1 MIDLVAIDKMYEV
14 SRAAGAL
21 FRWDVFNKKVL
32 APLSMLSEM
41 VEKEA
46 DLSMT
51 EAELRDLS
59 EQGWFPILDGCEGEG
74 GVPLYVPSRIKLL
87 VELRGYGWGPEELRL
102 VAENEEQHI
111 DNILAAEE
119 LEYLDDDVDTLVLYV
134 KSRIDALDH
143 VMGDPTAER
152 TGELERLRKQL
163 VSFEGLVGRELPERT
178 RASVEKMAF
187 RVRATND
194 VTRLWLLEGDRGAL
208 RAGFS
213 PLVACRKSH
222 WSMDDGFQG
231 EGVMW
236 DLAISAAIAH
246 GRELSDEPPL
256 RVPGFLLKG
265 EQILSTRTLRPGQY
279 AELWKAYDL
288 DVYLETWAR
297 LHGERRCLNCFA
309 PLPSVTAG
317 ARRFCSEKCRNAT
330 KQRRFRE
337 RNPEAAERAQA
348 KYWKSLGDLEPEG
361 NVS

>member
-1 MIDLVAIDKMYEV
+1 
-14 SRAAGAL
+14 
-21 FRWDVFNKKVL
+21 
-32 APLSMLSEM
+32 
-41 VEKEA
+41 
-46 DLSMT
+46 
-51 EAELRDLS
+51 
-59 EQGWFPILDGCEGEG
+59 
-74 GVPLYVPSRIKLL
+74 
-87 VELRGYGWGPEELRL
+87 
-102 VAENEEQHI
+102 
-111 DNILAAEE
+111 
-119 LEYLDDDVDTLVLYV
+119 
-134 KSRIDALDH
+134 
-143 VMGDPTAER
+143 
-152 TGELERLRKQL
+152 
-163 VSFEGLVGRELPERT
+163 
-178 RASVEKMAF
+178 
-187 RVRATND
+187 
-194 VTRLWLLEGDRGAL
+194 
-208 RAGFS
+208 
-213 PLVACRKSH
+213 
-222 WSMDDGFQG
+222 
-231 EGVMW
+231 MW

>member
-1 MIDLVAIDKMYEV
+1 MIDLAAIDKMYEV
-14 SRAAGAL
+14 SRATGAL
-21 FRWDVFNKKVL
+21 FRWDAFNKKVL
-32 APLSMLSEM
+32 VPLSMLPEM
-41 VEKEA
+41 VESEA
-46 DLSMT
+46 DVAMT
-51 EAELRDLS
+51 EAELRGVS
-59 EQGWFPILDGCEGEG
+59 EQGWFPILDGCEGDG

-87 VELRGYGWGPEELRL
+87 VELRAYGWGPEELRL
-102 VAENEEQHI
+102 VADTEEQVI

-134 KSRIDALDH
+134 KSRIDALDDA
-143 VMGDPTAER
+143 VGELTAER
-152 TGELERLRKQL
+152 TEELERLRRQL

-194 VTRLWLLEGDRGAL
+194 VTRLWLLEHDRGKL

-213 PLVACRKSH
+213 PLVTCRKSH
-222 WSMDDGFQG
+222 WSLDEGFQG

-236 DLAISAAIAH
+236 DLAVSAALAH
-246 GRELSDEPPL
+246 GRDLKDEPPL
-256 RVPGFLLKG
+256 RVPGFLLRG

-279 AELWKAYDL
+279 GELWKAYDL
-288 DVYLETWAR
+288 DAYLETWAR
-297 LHGERRCLNCFA
+297 LHGERRCLNCFTA
-309 PLPSVTAG
+309 LPSDTIG
-317 ARRFCSEKCRNAT
+317 TKRFCSEKCRNAT

-348 KYWKSLGDLEPEG
+348 KYWRSLDDFDAEG